1 MNVLSLIA
9 TTNFITVNRTIA
21 EIVGLEAAV
30 VFGEIASE
38 SFYWQENGQSE
49 DGWFFSTVE
58 NLEKRTYLSAHSQRL
73 ALNKLEEQGWISV
86 EKRGMPAK
94 RYIRIHEEE
103 IARVVNDKSLKFLT
117 TSDEK
122 NEPQDV
128 KIFNTNKKK
137 DNKNIEKEMREKEQ
151 APSVVNNRDHETRAE
166 DKIEQ
171 ALGILTGAF
180 PYLKGKISEDTR
192 ATWLQEFKDT
202 DPEIL
207 IRAVRNHI
215 STCRYFPSP
224 AEINEQIKRAY
235 MTAVPEQPKKQP
247 RSQQKKQSQEE
258 DQLEDFLTF
267 N

>member
-1 MNVLSLIA
+1 MSTLSLIA
-9 TTNFITVNRTIA
+9 TSNFITVNRTIA
-21 EIVGLEAAV
+21 GIVGLEAAAV
-30 VFGEIASE
+30 LGELASE
-38 SFYWQENGQSE
+38 SLYWQENNPSE

-73 ALNKLEEQGWISV
+73 ALNKLQEQGWISV

-94 RYIRIHEEE
+94 RYIRIHEDQ
-103 IARVVNDKSLKFLT
+103 IARVVNNKSLKFLT
-117 TSDEK
+117 TSDK
-122 NEPQDV
+122 NFEQQDV

-137 DNKNIEKEMREKEQ
+137 DKKNIEEEKREEIK
-151 APSVVNNRDHETRAE
+151 APTVVNNSEPENRTE
-166 DKIEQ
+166 DKIDQ
-171 ALGILTGAF
+171 ALGILAGAF
-180 PYLKGKISEDTR
+180 PYIKGKISEDTR

-235 MTAVPEQPKKQP
+235 LTAVPEPTKRQQE
-247 RSQQKKQSQEE
+247 SQHQEQSNEE
-258 DQLEDFLTF
+258 DKVDDFLKID
-267 N
+267 